1 MMAFVLLNKRIIMQ
15 MQLNQSKVHEEMERK
30 QKGRQKMGCLSIKL

>member
-1 MMAFVLLNKRIIMQ
+1 

-30 QKGRQKMGCLSIKL
+30 QKGRQKMGCLSIKLWFMEL